1 MLNEKLIN
9 DLQELAKNQGL
20 TPKHYVL
27 YVWSNDEH
35 SGHNVCLASEYPD
48 KLGVM
53 YNGDKAPY
61 AKLIGCFDTVGEM
74 AKLIHAG
81 CGFLSS
87 AEAHDIANNLM
98 ENILN

>member
-9 DLQELAKNQGL
+9 DLQALTKNKGL

-27 YVWSNDEH
+27 YVWSNDGD

-48 KLGVM
+48 KLGIM
-53 YNGDKAPY
+53 PNGEKSSY
-61 AKLIGCFDTVGEM
+61 TKLIGCFDTVDEM
-74 AKLIHAG
+74 AELIHAG

-87 AEAHDIANNLM
+87 AEAYDIARDLM
-98 ENILN
+98 TNTLN

>member
-9 DLQELAKNQGL
+9 DLQALAKNQGL
-20 TPKHYVL
+20 TPKRYVL
-27 YVWSNDEH
+27 YIWSHGDD

-53 YNGDKAPY
+53 PNGEKASY
-61 AKLIGCFDTVGEM
+61 TKLIGCFDTVGEM
-74 AKLIHAG
+74 AELIHAG

-87 AEAHDIANNLM
+87 AEAYSIAHNLM
-98 ENILN
+98 TQYI